1 MEQLSLFPLD
11 ADAATH
17 VSRTSGFA
25 EKPPGSNSDTAPGTA
40 LPSRETARHLDQ
52 FYTRDEVA
60 KELFDW
66 FSGQFAEHDP
76 GRSNPP
82 VFMEPSAGE
91 GAFLRLLPPGSLA
104 FDIDPQGPGIVE
116 ADFLRMQLP
125 RSGNLIAIGNPPF
138 GKNASLAIRFF
149 NHAAAAASVI
159 AFIVPLTFQKVS
171 VQNRLDLRFHM
182 LAETPV
188 PKDSFMFQG
197 KRKDVPATFQIW
209 VRKLVRRQKIVL
221 PRTHADFQFLD
232 PADAHKADFSIQ
244 RVGAAAGRVHHDLK
258 AEPSAHYFLKAAP
271 GIEDL
276 EAVMSALDF
285 QSLAK
290 RTSGNPSLAKT
301 EVVQL
306 YTSKRK
312 TI

>member
-11 ADAATH
+11 ADVVEN

-25 EKPPGSNSDTAPGTA
+25 EKPPGSNSDTALGTA
-40 LPSRETARHLDQ
+40 LASRETARLLDQ
-52 FYTRDEVA
+52 FYTCEEVA

-66 FSGQFAEHDP
+66 FSDRFAEYDL
-76 GRSNPP
+76 GASNPP
-82 VFMEPSAGE
+82 VFMEPSAGK
-91 GAFLRLLPPGSLA
+91 GAFLRLLPPGSFA

-116 ADFLRMQLP
+116 ADFFRVPLP
-125 RSGNLIAIGNPPF
+125 RSGDLIVIGNPPF

-149 NHAAAAASVI
+149 NHAAKAASVI

-171 VQNRLDLRFHM
+171 VQNRLDLRFHL

-188 PKDSFMFQG
+188 PKDSFMFEG
-197 KRKDVPATFQIW
+197 KRKHVPATFQIW
-209 VRKLVRRQKIVL
+209 VRKPVIRQRIVL
-221 PRTHADFQFLD
+221 PKTHADFQFLN
-232 PADAHKADFSIQ
+232 PANAHEADFAMQ
-244 RVGAAAGRVHHDLK
+244 RVGAAAGRVHHDLNAK
-258 AEPSAHYFLKAAP
+258 PSAHYFLQAAP

-276 EAVMSALDF
+276 EAGMRALDF

-290 RTSGNPSLAKT
+290 RTSGKPSLAKT

-306 YTSKRK
+306 YTQKRGV
-312 TI
+312 I

>member
-11 ADAATH
+11 ADRAND
-17 VSRTSGFA
+17 VSRTSELA

-40 LPSRETARHLDQ
+40 LPSRETARLLDQ

-66 FSGQFAEHDP
+66 FSGQFAEHDL
-76 GRSNPP
+76 GRLNPP
-82 VFMEPSAGE
+82 VYMEPSAGE

-116 ADFLRMQLP
+116 ADFLRMPLP
-125 RSGNLIAIGNPPF
+125 RSGHLVVIGNPPF

-149 NHAAAAASVI
+149 NHAAKAASVI
-159 AFIVPLTFQKVS
+159 GFIVPLTFQKVS
-171 VQNRLDLRFHM
+171 VQNRLDLQFHL

-188 PKDSFMFQG
+188 PKDSFMFEG
-197 KRKDVPATFQIW
+197 KRKHVPATFQIW
-209 VRKLVRRQKIVL
+209 VRKPVIRQKIVL
-221 PRTHADFQFLD
+221 PKTHADFQFLD
-232 PADAHKADFSIQ
+232 PADAHKADFAMQ
-244 RVGAAAGRVHHDLK
+244 RVGAAAGRVHHDLRAK
-258 AEPSAHYFLKAAP
+258 ASAHYFLKAAL

-276 EAVMSALDF
+276 EAVMRALDF

-290 RTSGNPSLAKT
+290 RTSGKPSLAKT

-306 YTSKRK
+306 YTQKRK
-312 TI
+312 AI